1 MTVPSK
7 TRELLNKFRY
17 VYHIKLAEKRGVRI
31 NCDSINLLKSDIKI
45 QKKVSLLIFFN
56 KVKYYLNIK
65 KILKKRK

>member
-31 NCDSINLLKSDIKI
+31 TCDSINLLKSDMKI
-45 QKKVSLLIFFN
+45 QKKVSRLIFLN
-56 KVKYYLNIK
+56 KTRHYLNIK
-65 KILKKRK
+65 KFLKKFK